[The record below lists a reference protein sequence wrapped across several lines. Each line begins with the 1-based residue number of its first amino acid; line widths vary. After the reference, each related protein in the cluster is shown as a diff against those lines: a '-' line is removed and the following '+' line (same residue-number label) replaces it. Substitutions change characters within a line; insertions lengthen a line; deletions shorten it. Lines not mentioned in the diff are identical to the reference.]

1 MFVGPVYWDSFF
13 LPSLWGMQ
21 RGVVYIWIEW
31 LRAQERRRPDW
42 GGRKGEEGDGE
53 PGGWAGLCVW
63 WGEVM

>member
-1 MFVGPVYWDSFF
+1 MLVGPVYWVFF
-13 LPSLWGMQ
+13 FPILVG
-21 RGVVYIWIEW
+21 GVVYIWIEW